1 MSAALLRIVG
11 GTVVVI
17 FLVAAFTPAVDLLA
31 AWMTPAGRSE
41 PAQAI
46 VVLGAGGVSRAGYL
60 TNTSMRGAMEGIGLY
75 QQGLAPLVVFS
86 GSPEGS
92 PRGEAEARADLARS
106 CGVPASAVL
115 TSSRARTTSQE
126 AQRIHALLAP
136 RQIRKIVLVVK
147 APGMTRATRV
157 FERVGFEVVAT
168 PWTDVLDVD
177 RAPGARLSLLRQIAM
192 ELVALVYY
200 RAAGYL

>member
-1 MSAALLRIVG
+1 MGPVLLRIVG
-11 GTVVVI
+11 GAVVVI
-17 FLVAAFTPAVDLLA
+17 FLVAAFTPAVVLLA

-60 TNTSMRGAMEGIGLY
+60 TNTSMRGAMDGIGLY
-75 QQGLAPLVVFS
+75 WQGLAPLVVFS

-92 PRGEAEARADLARS
+92 PKGEAEARADLARS
-106 CGVPASAVL
+106 CGVPASAIL
-115 TSSRARTTSQE
+115 TSSRARTTSEE
-126 AQRIHALLAP
+126 AHYIQALLAP

-147 APGMTRATRV
+147 APGMARAKMV
-157 FERVGFEVVAT
+157 FEQVRFEVVAT
-168 PWTDVLDVD
+168 PWTDALDS
-177 RAPGARLSLLRQIAM
+177 ASSPGARLSLLRQVAM

-200 RAAGYL
+200 RAAGHL